1 MHKIWHDDAECVSS
15 MPPIKKFHFK
25 NRKWR
30 TPDTLERPVVHHH
43 EILQFL
49 NLKMAA
55 VRHLEISK
63 LKFLRASHFGDTFCI
78 VALNF
83 VEIGQTVADISH
95 FFRIF
100 QVKCKYSLDD
110 CAQMA

>member
-1 MHKIWHDDAECVSS
+1 MMMQNVSQVCRPLKSFFLKIDNGGR
-15 MPPIKKFHFK
+15 PIRLRDPLYIIVRYC
-25 NRKWR
+25 NC
-30 TPDTLERPVVHHH
+30 
-43 EILQFL
+43 L

-63 LKFLRASHFGDTFCI
+63 LKFLTASHFGDTFCI

-110 CAQMA
+110 CAQVT